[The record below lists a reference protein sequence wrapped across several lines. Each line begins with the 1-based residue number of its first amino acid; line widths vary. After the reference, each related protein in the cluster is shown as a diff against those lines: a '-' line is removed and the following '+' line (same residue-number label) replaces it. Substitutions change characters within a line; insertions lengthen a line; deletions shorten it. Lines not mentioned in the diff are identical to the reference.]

1 MDSDDTFSIDT
12 ALLSPFLTFDSKP
25 VPTGLCPLTPA
36 LLPTSSIHT
45 LELETGH
52 HKTQDDMR
60 AAFIKST
67 MLSPAITPVLGPL
80 TPGDLLRFGS
90 NEPSSDNIKSK
101 FYTLFPNYKKSN
113 DAQFSLNEEYKESN
127 KLSHK
132 EAEQRRRDEFKEKLQ
147 NLKGVLGVK
156 KHATKAQIVEMAK
169 ETIVDQ
175 KKSISELEEM
185 VRVLLAERGL

>member
-12 ALLSPFLTFDSKP
+12 ALLSPFLTFDAKP

-36 LLPTSSIHT
+36 LLPSSSVHT
-45 LELETGH
+45 LELETGNQRT
-52 HKTQDDMR
+52 KDEMR
-60 AAFIKST
+60 AAFIPGT

-80 TPGDLLRFGS
+80 TPGDLLCFGS
-90 NEPSSDNIKSK
+90 TEPSSDNIKSK
-101 FYTLFPNYKKSN
+101 FYTLFPNYKKSSN
-113 DAQFSLNEEYKESN
+113 ASLSSNEEYKESN

-169 ETIVDQ
+169 ETILNQ
-175 KKSISELEEM
+175 KNSISELEEM